1 MATSQVGGD
10 LVRQEDLLVEVRD
23 KTLTRI
29 GTIPADLLLLEAE
42 DIHNN
47 VGTWKLQ
54 ISAEHWLAPVLSAPG
69 AGIIV
74 TGPSD
79 VLFSGPVAKTEAA
92 VTATDP
98 LGTLTVE
105 GVDDTILLS
114 DMLAWPQPS
123 NGDAATQA
131 YATDDKTDAAE
142 TLMHYYVSANCG
154 PNAPANRRRAGLTL
168 GANGKRGGIV
178 SKSPRFQQLGELC
191 KELAEPN
198 GLGFRVV
205 QRGTSLVFETY
216 AVADRTKEAR
226 LGVVNNTLAGQR
238 VTVSTP
244 AKTRVIVGG
253 DGDGSNR
260 LFVPVDNPDSIA
272 SETDWGRRIE
282 SFIDERSS
290 TDTAELAQKGVESL
304 ADGGTTMKAAQAV
317 PMEDSALDFGRDWF
331 LGDKVTVI
339 VGGTEMAAVVTGMI
353 LKVTEDGYRLGA
365 TLGDP
370 APLSADAAA
379 ASAQKDLESRVSS
392 LERTA
397 ESTPPGPRVIDPA
410 YVGIAQAT
418 LPTGYPQGESVEFFL
433 SATAATAGGW
443 DFGGKVGYVTT
454 RTWPNG
460 DATQTWRRVHANTT
474 AHEMWL
480 RGGNAASGWGA
491 WQAVGYATQIDQSK
505 LTQASLPTA
514 FPAGD
519 SWTTFTAE
527 QATAGGW
534 SFASSGYG
542 LLRCWRNPW
551 GNAGHQRYIR
561 MIGTTDAQEWERAGT
576 DTEGWGPWRQLAFDG
591 QLTPAAF
598 TQSSLPST
606 YPAGMS
612 TLTMT
617 ETQAAAGGWSFGNGG
632 KYGVVRTFRPTGGTF
647 AHQAWLRLSPT
658 TVEEWSRSGNDAAGW
673 TAWKTGA
680 FNENSAKGV
689 RSMQTLTTT
698 EYVGDAATVVYRQQ
712 FTAEA
717 GRCYKVLLRVASVDT
732 DSVGDQTTNR
742 FAKQAAY
749 TCVRW
754 AAGTTVS
761 PTSSLAGDAFSTTFD
776 DDSNTSTGLDLNCYI
791 NNPPAGPVTVG
802 ITLNA
807 RRAATTYGM
816 VRYLQG
822 SLSQLVIEDAGA
834 AL

>member
-1 MATSQVGGD
+1 M
-10 LVRQEDLLVEVRD
+10 RQEDLLVEVRD
-23 KTLTRI
+23 KSLTRV

-47 VGTWKLQ
+47 VGTWKLT
-54 ISAEHWLAPVLSAPG
+54 ISSEHWLAPVLSTPG
-69 AGIIV
+69 AGLIV

-79 VLFSGPVAKTEAA
+79 VLFSGPVTKTETA

-105 GVDDTILLS
+105 GVDDTIILS

-123 NGDAATQA
+123 NGDAATQTV
-131 YATDDKTDAAE
+131 ATDDKTDAAE

-154 PNAPANRRRAGLTL
+154 PNAPANRRRDSLTL
-168 GANGKRGGIV
+168 GTNGMRGAIV

-198 GLGFRVV
+198 GLGFRIV
-205 QRGTSLVFETY
+205 QRGTNLVFETY
-216 AVADRTKEAR
+216 AVTDRTKDAR

-260 LFVPVDNPDSIA
+260 LFVPVDNPDSVA

-290 TDTAELAQKGVESL
+290 TDTAELAQKGAESL
-304 ADGGTTMKAAQAV
+304 ADGGTTLKAAQAV

-331 LGDKVTVI
+331 LGDKVSVI
-339 VGGTEMAAVVTGMI
+339 VGGTEMAAVVTGMT

-370 APLSADAAA
+370 TPLSADAAA

-397 ESTPPGPRVIDPA
+397 EATPPGPRMIDPA
-410 YVGIAQAT
+410 YTGIRQAT
-418 LPTGYPQGESVEFFL
+418 PPTAYPQGETVQFYL
-433 SATAATAGGW
+433 SATASTAGGW
-443 DFGGKVGYVTT
+443 DFAGKWGIVLTQIWSG
-454 RTWPNG
+454 G
-460 DATQTWRRVHANTT
+460 DAVQTWRRVHASTT
-474 AHEMWL
+474 PHEMWV
-480 RGGNAASGWGA
+480 RGGNASGWSPWRQVA
-491 WQAVGYATQIDQSK
+491 FDSQIDPTQF
-505 LTQASLPTA
+505 TQATPPTA

-519 SWTTFTAE
+519 SWCTYSVD
-527 QATAGGW
+527 QASAGGW
-534 SFASSGYG
+534 SFAAAGYG
-542 LLRCWRNPW
+542 ILRTWRNPN
-551 GNAGHQRYIR
+551 GTYAHQRFTR
-561 MIGTTDAQEWERAGT
+561 LTSVGDMQDWERTGADGSWAAWRQVAFDAQ
-576 DTEGWGPWRQLAFDG
+576 LV
-591 QLTPAAF
+591 PADY
-598 TQSSLPST
+598 TQGSLPST
-606 YPAGMS
+606 YPAGES
-612 TLTMT
+612 TLTMN
-617 ETQAAAGGWSFGNGG
+617 ESQAAAGGWSFGNGG
-632 KYGVVRTFRPTGGTF
+632 KYGTVRTVRPTGSTF
-647 AHQAWLRLSPT
+647 AHQTWLRLSPT
-658 TVEEWSRSGNDAAGW
+658 TVEQWWRTGNDASGW
-673 TAWKTGA
+673 TAWKTA
-680 FNENSAKGV
+680 AANESSAKGV
-689 RSMQTLTTT
+689 LSIQALSTT
-698 EYVGDAATVVYRQQ
+698 EYIGDSPSVVYRQT

-732 DSVGDQTTNR
+732 DGVGDQTTNR
-742 FAKQAAY
+742 FAKQSAY

-754 AAGTTVS
+754 AAGTTVTT
-761 PTSSLAGDAFSTTFD
+761 TSALAGDAFSTTFD
-776 DDSNTSTGLDLNCYI
+776 DDSNTSTGLNLNCYI

-802 ITLNA
+802 ITLST
-807 RRAATTYGM
+807 RRAAASYGM
-816 VRYLQG
+816 VRYLPG
-822 SLSQLVIEDAGA
+822 SLSQLVVEDAGA